1 MIKGFTKFSK
11 GHVAGK
17 KGFTLIELLVVIA
30 IIGIL
35 AGIVLA
41 SLGSAR
47 NKGNDAKVQEQMSSM
62 RAQSQLDTD
71 ASYAK
76 FDSGTAGTPTTCAA
90 TAHSLWDTANGG
102 LGGLLAGVTLANT
115 SCVSDANLPSGTGK
129 WAIAA
134 QLNTGYWCVD
144 WTGASRNSTS
154 AGVAYTG
161 LTGASPAAITNAT
174 YSCN

>member
-1 MIKGFTKFSK
+1 MIKGFTQFSK

-17 KGFTLIELLVVIA
+17 RGFTLIELLVVIA

-47 NKGNDAKVQEQMSSM
+47 SKGTDAKVQEQMSSM
-62 RAQSQLDTD
+62 RAQAQLDND
-71 ASYAK
+71 ASYVK
-76 FDSGTAGTPTTCAA
+76 FDSGTAGTPAACAT
-90 TAHSLWDTANGG
+90 TAHSLWDTANNG
-102 LGGLLAGVTLANT
+102 LGGLLSGVTLANT
-115 SCVSDANLPSGTGK
+115 DCVSDANLPSSTGK
-129 WAIAA
+129 WAMAA

-144 WTGASRNSTS
+144 WTGASRGATAAGST
-154 AGVAYTG
+154 YTG